1 MRNLILK
8 VAALSATFLFVQVS
22 FAQTKPFASKVETPS
37 TKDEF
42 KEESTPKKSAPD
54 QEVGVAETPAK
65 TNNTFPPAN
74 TTPASRKVQQHSFG
88 IGLGQT
94 FLLGDISKYGENK
107 ITMDLIYAYAASYSF
122 DVVVNAHMSEHED
135 KNERTKL
142 MSLNSSIKSRMFE
155 FDNFSPYILGG
166 LGFYAPRVKRNIG
179 SETIWSEQKLAFG
192 MNFGG
197 GVDLRLNDEW
207 TVGTLAQLHWPFS
220 TRQDNQ
226 PDVKGYYF
234 KLLLTLAYSF

>member
-42 KEESTPKKSAPD
+42 KDESPEKS
-54 QEVGVAETPAK
+54 QSVTHSTEKAETQPIRAQQ
-65 TNNTFPPAN
+65 NS
-74 TTPASRKVQQHSFG
+74 TPASRKVQQHSFG
-88 IGLGQT
+88 VGLGQT
-94 FLLGDISKYGENK
+94 FLLGDLSKYGENK

-142 MSLNSSIKSRMFE
+142 MALTSSIKSRMFE

-166 LGFYAPRVKRNIG
+166 LGFYAPRVKRNLEG
-179 SETIWSEQKLAFG
+179 GTQWSEQKLAFG
-192 MNFGG
+192 LNVGG

-207 TVGTLAQLHWPFS
+207 TVGTLGQLHWPFS

>member
-1 MRNLILK
+1 MRNLFLK

-42 KEESTPKKSAPD
+42 KDEASEKKPSLPQQA
-54 QEVGVAETPAK
+54 EKTEKAETSSP
-65 TNNTFPPAN
+65 TFASN
-74 TTPASRKVQQHSFG
+74 SAPASRKVQQHSFG
-88 IGLGQT
+88 VGLGQT
-94 FLLGDISKYGENK
+94 FLLGDLSKYGENK
-107 ITMDLIYAYAASYSF
+107 ITMDLIYSYAASYSF

-135 KNERTKL
+135 NNERTKL
-142 MSLNSSIKSRMFE
+142 MALNSSIKSRMFE

-166 LGFYAPRVKRNIG
+166 LGFYAPRVKRNLDGG
-179 SETIWSEQKLAFG
+179 SKWSEQKLAFG
-192 MNFGG
+192 MNVGG

>member
-1 MRNLILK
+1 MRNLFLK

-42 KEESTPKKSAPD
+42 KDEAPTKKEVPAPELEANQSPARSTS
-54 QEVGVAETPAK
+54 
-65 TNNTFPPAN
+65 
-74 TTPASRKVQQHSFG
+74 TPASRKVQQHSIG
-88 IGLGQT
+88 VGLGQT
-94 FLLGDISKYGENK
+94 FLLGDLSNYGENK
-107 ITMDLIYAYAASYSF
+107 ITLDLLYSYAASYSF

-142 MSLNSSIKSRMFE
+142 MSLNTSIKSRLFE
-155 FDNFSPYILGG
+155 FDNFSPYVLGG
-166 LGFYAPRVKRNIG
+166 LGFYAPRVKRNLDG
-179 SETIWSEQKLAFG
+179 ESKWSEQKLAFG
-192 MNFGG
+192 FNVGG
-197 GVDLRLNDEW
+197 GVDLRLNEEW
-207 TVGTLAQLHWPFS
+207 TVGTLAQLHWPFN
-220 TRQDNQ
+220 TRQDDQ

>member
-1 MRNLILK
+1 MRNLFLK

-22 FAQTKPFASKVETPS
+22 FAQNKPFASKVETPS

-42 KEESTPKKSAPD
+42 KDEASEKKPSQP
-54 QEVGVAETPAK
+54 QQPEKAETSL
-65 TNNTFPPAN
+65 NTA
-74 TTPASRKVQQHSFG
+74 PASRKVQQHSFG
-88 IGLGQT
+88 VGLGQT
-94 FLLGDISKYGENK
+94 FLLGDLSKYGENK

-135 KNERTKL
+135 NNERTKL
-142 MSLNSSIKSRMFE
+142 MALNSSIKSRMFE

-166 LGFYAPRVKRNIG
+166 LGFYAPRVKRNLDGG
-179 SETIWSEQKLAFG
+179 SKWSEQKLAFG
-192 MNFGG
+192 MNVGG